1 MSKLNE
7 LKHSVAT
14 LANSKGG
21 GHATKEA
28 RIKTASDF
36 AKTMYQLG
44 YQIRSVSQIRV
55 THLKAYSQSL
65 QNRGLS
71 PRTIANRLSHIRA
84 ALSSAG
90 KAAMVKEPAAQNS
103 ALGVAGGSRIGT
115 KTAMNESLFS
125 EIKAALVQKGEG
137 FAAIA
142 ELQRALGLRQQEA
155 LRGANT
161 DTLTQWQQQLADGY
175 ARVSLGTKGGRS
187 RETIVHSY
195 ARAVLAVKN
204 ALSIAVQQGGYVL
217 QADNYKQALNNLNN
231 AYRSAGMKGEFSSH
245 SLRYAWAREQMSH
258 YRALGLSER
267 QARAELSKDLGHGDG
282 RGRYVAMVYL
292 R

>member
-1 MSKLNE
+1 MSKLSE
-7 LKHSVAT
+7 LRNSVAT

-21 GHATKEA
+21 SHATKEA
-28 RIKTASDF
+28 RMRTAADF
-36 AKTMYQLG
+36 AATMYQLG
-44 YQIRSVSQIRV
+44 YQIRSTAQIRV
-55 THLKAYSQSL
+55 KHLQAYSQSL
-65 QNRGLS
+65 IERGLS

-90 KAAMVKEPAAQNS
+90 KAAMIKEPAAQNN

-125 EIKAALVQKGEG
+125 EIKAALAQKGEG